1 MNKTAKFM
9 DALIKNS
16 VSNDWVRAR
25 TEWVQYGLRYTQDK
39 GVCICGQKHIARIV
53 IIKNR
58 LNSTIL
64 EIGYNCWLSVMG
76 GEKLDTEFKRL
87 RNQYTLYTLG
97 IKLPTLYLILRN
109 FESGRIK
116 IEEVDDLV
124 HAHFKSLSS
133 EELERI
139 KDIITK
145 MEFVPDVVPIKAI
158 KWLYKYKCSPF
169 NIDRTDRY
177 LSTLQGVGYDGK
189 IYRLHRW
196 DVHEYPLLWETLYKW
211 EEIHVKEH
219 KKFDFSRIKI
229 Q

>member
-1 MNKTAKFM
+1 M

-58 LNSTIL
+58 LNNTIL

-87 RNQYTLYTLG
+87 RNQYTLYALG

-109 FESGRIK
+109 FESNRIN
-116 IEEVDDLV
+116 IDEVDSLV
-124 HAHFKSLSS
+124 HAHFRSLDS
-133 EELERI
+133 EELNEI
-139 KDIITK
+139 KAITSK
-145 MEFVPDVVPIKAI
+145 MEYVPDVVPIKSL
-158 KWLYKYKCSPF
+158 KWLYKHRCDPF
-169 NIDRTDRY
+169 DIYRDDRY
-177 LSTLQGVGYDGK
+177 SSTLQGVGYDGK
-189 IYRLHRW
+189 VYKLHRW
-196 DVHEYPLLWETLYKW
+196 DIHKYPLLWETLYKW
-211 EEIHVKEH
+211 EEVHIKEH
-219 KKFDFSRIKI
+219 KRFDFRIRF
-229 Q
+229 

>member
-25 TEWVQYGLRYTQDK
+25 AEWVQYGLRYTQDK

-53 IIKNR
+53 IIKNK

-109 FESGRIK
+109 FESNRIDIK
-116 IEEVDDLV
+116 EVEFLV
-124 HAHFKSLSS
+124 HAHFKSL
-133 EELERI
+133 ENNELTKLKRI
-139 KDIITK
+139 TAK
-145 MEFVPDVVPIKAI
+145 MEFVPDVVQIKAI
-158 KWLYKYKCSPF
+158 KLIINAPYPF
-169 NIDRTDRY
+169 CYN
-177 LSTLQGVGYDGK
+177 LQGIGYDGK
-189 IYRLHRW
+189 TYRLHRW
-196 DVHEYPLLWETLYKW
+196 QRSTAIFYWKEDYRWEIEYCYTPPSERKFEFKL
-211 EEIHVKEH
+211 KECM
-219 KKFDFSRIKI
+219 KRI
-229 Q
+229 